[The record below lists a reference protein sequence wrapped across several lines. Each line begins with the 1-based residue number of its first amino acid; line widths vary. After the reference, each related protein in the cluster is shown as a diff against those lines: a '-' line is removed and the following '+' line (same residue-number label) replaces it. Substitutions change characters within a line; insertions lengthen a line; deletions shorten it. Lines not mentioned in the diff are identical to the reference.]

1 MNEEMLANALGALL
15 AGKPVEQ
22 VVPILIVA
30 AARALML
37 EADGD
42 EAKLAR
48 MLNKFDELLADE
60 AFDMMNS
67 KQTN

>member
-1 MNEEMLANALGALL
+1 MDEEMLANAFGALL

-30 AARALML
+30 TARALML

-42 EAKLAR
+42 EAKLGR
-48 MLNKFDELLADE
+48 MLSKFDELLADQ
-60 AFDMMNS
+60 AFDMLNA
-67 KQTN
+67 KQAN